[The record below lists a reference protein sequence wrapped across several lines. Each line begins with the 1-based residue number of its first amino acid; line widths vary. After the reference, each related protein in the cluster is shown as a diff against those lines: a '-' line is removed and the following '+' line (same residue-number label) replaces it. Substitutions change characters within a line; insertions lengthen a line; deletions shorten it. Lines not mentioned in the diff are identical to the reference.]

1 MRQPS
6 IKLSARRKVI
16 QASVNYFNYY
26 TEIED
31 TFVRRRGKHLFL
43 SPLDWAMIEAWKG
56 RGIPLHIVLRSIE
69 AVFDVFDR
77 QPAGTRTIKSLF
89 YCREEI
95 EIQYKDWLTSQTGK
109 NDGETESD
117 ENSEFSVERVGAH
130 IDECMI
136 KLAACTMESLFE
148 GIGRASTH
156 LSEIKANLTDD
167 FDTVD
172 KTLSDVERLLDRT
185 LLENWEPNHLAGL
198 EASVKTQLKPY
209 KGEMEPEKYRQTYEL
224 MVMKKLREEAGIPRL
239 GLYFL

>member
-1 MRQPS
+1 MRHAS
-6 IKLSARRKVI
+6 IKLN
-16 QASVNYFNYY
+16 ASKDADSSRVNYFNYY

-56 RGIPLHIVLRSIE
+56 RGIPLHIVVRSIE

-95 EIQYKDWLTSQTGK
+95 EIQYKEWQTSQTGK
-109 NDGETESD
+109 GREQAADANGEFT
-117 ENSEFSVERVGAH
+117 VERVREH
-130 IDECMI
+130 IDECAEQ
-136 KLAACTMESLFE
+136 LTACAMASLSE
-148 GIGRASTH
+148 GIARAVTH

-185 LLENWEPNHLAGL
+185 LIENWEPNHLAGL

-209 KGEMEPEKYRQTYEL
+209 KSEMEPEKYRQTYEL
-224 MVMKKLREEAGIPRL
+224 MLMKKLREEAGVPRL

>member
-1 MRQPS
+1 M
-6 IKLSARRKVI
+6 
-16 QASVNYFNYY
+16 NYFNYY

-43 SPLDWAMIEAWKG
+43 SPLDWAMIEGWKG

-95 EIQYKDWLTSQTGK
+95 ETQYKEWLTSQTGK
-109 NDGETESD
+109 GDQES
-117 ENSEFSVERVGAH
+117 ENVNSEFTVERIREH
-130 IDECMI
+130 IDECSA
-136 KLAACTMESLFE
+136 KLAACSVESLSE
-148 GIGRASTH
+148 GIERALTH

-172 KTLSDVERLLDRT
+172 KTLSDVESLLDRT
-185 LLENWEPNHLAGL
+185 LLENWEPDHLAGL

-209 KGEMEPEKYRQTYEL
+209 KSEMEPEKYRQTYEL